1 MKLSRRLFGIALLG
15 FGLAAQAAFAKLSL
29 GEISAYVNGIQSAQ
43 STFTQINSNGSQTT
57 GQIYIKRPGKM
68 RFEYDPPNKALV
80 LASSGRLS
88 VHDGRSNTRAKIYPL
103 KKTPINVILERTV
116 DFSKDALVVAHESKG
131 AFTHVTLRDP
141 KRPELGQAELIFS
154 NSPVAL
160 RQWIITDRS
169 NRRTTLL
176 LDDLQKKSKLPNKLF
191 RIENSATNN
200 DN

>member
-1 MKLSRRLFGIALLG
+1 MKLSRRLFGMALLG
-15 FGLAAQAAFAKLSL
+15 FGLSTSVAWAKLSL
-29 GEISAYVNGIQSAQ
+29 ADISAYVNDIKNAQ
-43 STFTQINSNGSQTT
+43 SNFTQINSNGSQTT
-57 GQIYIKRPGKM
+57 GQIFIKRPGKM

-88 VHDGRSNTRAKIYPL
+88 VHDGRSNTKPKIYPL
-103 KKTPINVILERTV
+103 KKTPINIILERKV
-116 DFSKDALVVAHESKG
+116 DFAKDDFVIAHEAKG

-176 LDDLQKKSKLPNKLF
+176 LDDLQKKSNLPNRLF
-191 RIENSATNN
+191 RIEIPSTNN
-200 DN
+200 DK